1 MGSIVVCGGG
11 VIGLAAAV
19 MLARDGHQVTVLEAD
34 PAGVPPTPGEA
45 WESWQRK
52 GVAQFRQP
60 HNLFP
65 RFRQVCDQELPE
77 MTDRLLAAGCPWWDP
92 LANLP
97 PGISDREPRPGDE
110 AFRFVTG
117 RRPAVEYAVAGA
129 AQEQP
134 GVVIRRGV
142 QVSELTGG
150 PSATTGIPHVTG
162 VRTAS
167 GEELRADLVVDAMGR
182 RSRAAELLIA
192 LGAREPQVEAEDSGF
207 VYYTRYF
214 TGPSRPALLAFPL
227 VPIGTISL
235 LTIYGDN
242 DTWSVTIFSAT
253 GDAPLK
259 ALRDAECFT
268 RVIRACPLQA
278 HWLDGQ
284 PITGV
289 LAMAGILDRYRRFVI
304 DGKPVVTGYAAVGD
318 AWACTNPSAG
328 RGISVGIVHA
338 QLLRQVVRD
347 YLGDPAGFARAW
359 YEGTEQLVAPFYWNQ
374 ITADRARL
382 AEMTALRRDRPW
394 SPADSPMSR
403 LASAASYNADVF
415 RALMETIMCLALP
428 QEVIQRPGIKDT
440 IERLGPNAPPP
451 APGPDRQQLLQL
463 LSA

>member
-11 VIGLAAAV
+11 VIGLTAAI

-34 PAGVPPTPGEA
+34 PAGVPATPGEA
-45 WESWQRK
+45 WESWQRQ

-65 RFRQVCDQELPE
+65 RFRKVCDEELPE
-77 MTDRLLAAGCPWWDP
+77 LTDRLLAAGCPWWDP

-117 RRPAVEYAVAGA
+117 RRPAIEYAVAVA

-142 QVSELTGG
+142 RVSELTGG

-167 GEELRADLVVDAMGR
+167 GEELRADLVVDTMGR
-182 RSRAAELLIA
+182 RSRAAELLTA
-192 LGAREPQVEAEDSGF
+192 LGAREPQVQAEDSGF

-259 ALRDAECFT
+259 ALRHAESFT
-268 RVIRACPLQA
+268 RVVQACPMQA
-278 HWLDGQ
+278 HWLDGE

-289 LAMAGILDRYRRFVI
+289 LAMAGILDRYRRFAV
-304 DGKPVVTGYAAVGD
+304 GGEPVVTGYAAVGD

-338 QLLRQVVRD
+338 QLLRHVVREH
-347 YLGDPAGFARAW
+347 LGDPADFARAW
-359 YEGTEQLVAPFYWNQ
+359 DEGTEQLVAPF
-374 ITADRARL
+374 
-382 AEMTALRRDRPW
+382 
-394 SPADSPMSR
+394 
-403 LASAASYNADVF
+403 
-415 RALMETIMCLALP
+415 
-428 QEVIQRPGIKDT
+428 
-440 IERLGPNAPPP
+440 
-451 APGPDRQQLLQL
+451 
-463 LSA
+463 

>member
-11 VIGLAAAV
+11 VIGLAAAI

-34 PAGVPPTPGEA
+34 PADVPATPGEA
-45 WESWQRK
+45 WESWQRQ

-77 MTDRLLAAGCPWWDP
+77 MTGRLVAAGCLWWDP

-97 PGISDREPRPGDE
+97 PGISDRAPHPGDE

-117 RRPAVEYAVAGA
+117 RRPAVEYAVAVA

-142 QVSELTGG
+142 RVSELTGG
-150 PSATTGIPHVTG
+150 PSAVPGIPHVTG
-162 VRTAS
+162 VRTAG

-182 RSRAAELLIA
+182 RSRASELLTA
-192 LGAREPQVEAEDSGF
+192 LGAREPQVEAEDCGF

-214 TGPSRPALLAFPL
+214 TGPSWPALLAFPL
-227 VPIGTISL
+227 VPIGAISL

-242 DTWSVTIFSAT
+242 DTWSVTVFSAT

-268 RVIRACPLQA
+268 RVVRACPLQA

-289 LAMAGILDRYRRFVI
+289 LAMAGIMDRYRRFAV

-328 RGISVGIVHA
+328 RGISVGMIHA
-338 QLLRQVVRD
+338 QLLRRAVREHLD
-347 YLGDPAGFARAW
+347 NPGRFAEVW
-359 YEGTEQLVAPFYWNQ
+359 HEYTEEGVQPFYRNQ
-374 ITADRARL
+374 IEADRIRL
-382 AEMTALRRDRPW
+382 AEMNAIRHGVEPPPPTGPTAQLIAAAGSD
-394 SPADSPMSR
+394 AD
-403 LASAASYNADVF
+403 AF
-415 RALMETIMCLALP
+415 RALIETVECLALP
-428 QEVIQRPGIKDT
+428 QDVFQRPGM
-440 IERLGPNAPPP
+440 IEKLERYAGEQAAA
-451 APGPDRQQLLQL
+451 APGPDRKQL
-463 LSA
+463 LSLLT